1 MICIFRLAIVASR
14 KAQAHYRRQKQ
25 RNQLFH
31 ALFPLIS
38 FEYMKNGTGC
48 SPVPFC
54 LVQLLLLV
62 VVPVAGNG
70 ILGLVD
76 HILHHVGLG
85 IGIAAIPIL
94 LTAEGQDQL
103 ENEGQQQKADTE
115 ADALIEGLAQS
126 MFILMTK

>member
-1 MICIFRLAIVASR
+1 M
-14 KAQAHYRRQKQ
+14 
-25 RNQLFH
+25 
-31 ALFPLIS
+31 
-38 FEYMKNGTGC
+38 
-48 SPVPFC
+48 
-54 LVQLLLLV
+54 QLLLLV

-76 HILHHVGLG
+76 YILHHVGLG

-115 ADALIEGLAQS
+115 ADALIEGPAQS